1 MKKTVPYFLWIPLSC
16 LLLVSTQAG
25 FSQCPGGYTLQ
36 SIRHDALVVGNGN
49 GTYGFNFP
57 QFNPALGTLI
67 GAEIIDSVRSK
78 YTFSLFHPTYTGFF
92 QTRIIRTDEITSP
105 AISPPGSVFTT
116 DMDPKYN
123 LFVPANTTVV
133 RGPVAHNYVRKY
145 MVSDGRLANFMG
157 GGTVPIGLENTSSI
171 TVQGPI
177 GYILNFLSDVD
188 SVFFSVTYTYCQQ
201 IVLPAK
207 LEQFEA
213 RRKTPGLV
221 VCDFTPQA
229 TTRGF
234 KYTLESSIDGNNFST
249 VPATLSVIG
258 NRYSFS
264 YGQAPQTKLYLRI
277 RALSPN
283 GTQSLSLVRTVA
295 PSGETFSDEIKI
307 YPNPVRDHF
316 SVTIPEEQRGNW
328 TVRILG
334 TTGNLM
340 SEQTFL
346 NISQMNISI
355 PPAFRNGL
363 YFVEMLNRQ
372 TGKRTTSRLSIK
384 R

>member
-1 MKKTVPYFLWIPLSC
+1 
-16 LLLVSTQAG
+16 
-25 FSQCPGGYTLQ
+25 
-36 SIRHDALVVGNGN
+36 
-49 GTYGFNFP
+49 
-57 QFNPALGTLI
+57 
-67 GAEIIDSVRSK
+67 
-78 YTFSLFHPTYTGFF
+78 
-92 QTRIIRTDEITSP
+92 
-105 AISPPGSVFTT
+105 
-116 DMDPKYN
+116 MDPKYN
-123 LFVPANTTVV
+123 LFVPANTTVT

-145 MVSDGRLANFMG
+145 MVNDGRLSNFMG
-157 GGTVPIGLENTSSI
+157 GGTVSLDLENTSTI
-171 TVQGPI
+171 NVQGPV

-213 RRKTPGLV
+213 RRKTAGLV

-229 TTRGF
+229 TARGF

-264 YGQAPQTKLYLRI
+264 YGQAPQNKLYLRI

-295 PSGETFSDEIKI
+295 ANGESLSDEIKI
-307 YPNPVRDHF
+307 YPNPARDYF
-316 SVTIPEEQRGNW
+316 SVVVPEEQRGNW

-334 TTGNLM
+334 PAGNLM

-346 NISQMNISI
+346 NISQMNISL

-363 YFVEMLNRQ
+363 YFIEMLNRQ
-372 TGKRTTSRLSIK
+372 TGKRTTSRLSVK